1 MHQPL
6 ATDEQKMK
14 FVRVVVIGAAIV
26 VVASY
31 VFTGLSHCLRSLV
44 RGAKPVATEAAASW

>member
-1 MHQPL
+1 
-6 ATDEQKMK
+6 MK
-14 FVRVVVIGAAIV
+14 FVRVVVIGTAIV
-26 VVASY
+26 VMASY